1 MISCEIWLDKGIDGF
16 RLDAFQYVSKD
27 TSWPVFPN
35 GYEKE
40 INKYYGEGPN
50 LHAYIKEMNK
60 EVLSQYPNAMTVM
73 KVPS

>member
-1 MISCEIWLDKGIDGF
+1 LLDKGIDGF

-40 INKYYGEGPN
+40 INKYYGEDQTFT
-50 LHAYIKEMNK
+50 LKKMNK
-60 EVLSQYPNAMTVM
+60 EVLSQYQMQ
-73 KVPS
+73 